1 MAATNSYTYYTI
13 NGKVDNFGYD
23 NSGWVKQPSPA
34 TDRRV
39 YEDQSSINLKVNADG
54 LAGGRALFSNAD
66 YSPTAIPGYTG
77 IGGSAI
83 RFGCHQSVG
92 PSLFV
97 HDTDFL
103 NNKVH
108 DVNGTGGTGTICAGN
123 ANRAEIVNCTF
134 TGNYASIKGSAISL
148 CNSETKDILNVSLI
162 EDCTFTNNTGGGS
175 AVFVSDASTVTNCVF
190 KGNQAT
196 VLKATDKVG
205 AIHCDTPLSSKYGI
219 GDFRHSTLLVQGSR
233 FEKDTDGIYVTKTHA
248 TFKGHNYM
256 AGNIIGENT
265 IWVDKHGTNHSI
277 AYSVK
282 IENDTTSPE
291 TIANSKLEFLGK
303 KISANISGGVGSTIQ
318 FKNSGNY
325 TYENGVQEGD
335 AVAYSHE
342 VQVNGTFTGVEN
354 IVFNGVEPIRFDGGF
369 AGTQLVGNVKNAKS
383 LTIENDAVVLGGT
396 DLTPHQWDPH
406 TVATGIVFEPHG
418 STNTGKFT
426 DLKIVVEGITIAENG
441 QPKNSLLSI
450 VNDNDNDGPDYI
462 YRFNHTTGTGENAVT
477 RTYGL
482 LHHDTYLIL
491 TEIKVEDL
499 FVNSWYE
506 NIYMGGHNK
515 INENIIG
522 GVNLSENADMIGIHE
537 FAYLTINDG
546 TFTSNTVTPFTGTR
560 YKSINK
566 AYDNLAGT
574 NVYVTGGTFSSDQF
588 GYGAN
593 LVVCDDQRSGL
604 EITKNVETKKAV
616 NVFYSPNRKSDLQSV
631 NPSAP
636 GNEKVTNGKS
646 VFKDDIEKEYF
657 LFGGADLTVDSA
669 GQVLGTH
676 SRSVSIYAGLSG
688 KGVFTG
694 DRITVK
700 ASGGSMTLQ
709 NTKLVV
715 KKSVAGYESSTVETS
730 PDCQLQLLMG
740 GSYILGGSTAGEAYA
755 MTLDQGSTITI
766 DKTAA
771 DLAVSLYACAGS
783 LVGNGNNEL
792 AMTLTGA
799 PELKIS
805 SGTYNYLV
813 AGGHLLQ
820 GNASS
825 LILDGDTFLTID
837 GGSFTG
843 NIYGGNISRF
853 VKDATSDR
861 LKMTGNTNVTI
872 KVDGTTVDIT
882 GRTDGDYVDGKFGN
896 IFGGSN
902 GKGTVTGSTN
912 ITFQGDGNL
921 DGSNSLIFTGAIS
934 GDSSGAGW
942 FHENG
947 VYGRY
952 HYCTKGSRNLTFQD
966 FDGNFNTRQVVCID
980 TITFKG
986 NTRMTLTNEGLD
998 LAEIEN
1004 WNFEYSAGAAD
1015 ANLATLNCS
1024 AVAKGLNVHGD
1035 TLVVS
1040 GNLGSWVTDNSW
1052 WMLIDAKNNGLTGI
1066 NNGTEYNY
1074 NFNSVTLFAA
1084 TANFIASE
1092 DKWTASVGSDVLTLK
1107 FDRTNGNLALGKNII

>member
-1 MAATNSYTYYTI
+1 MAVNYYTYYTVKNI
-13 NGKVDNFGYD
+13 NNLTYD
-23 NSGWVKQPSPA
+23 YAGWGTASSGSS
-34 TDRRV
+34 RLE
-39 YEDQSSINLKVNADG
+39 YEKETNTNLKVNADG
-54 LAGGRALFSNAD
+54 LKDANGNPIRALFSGANL
-66 YSPTAIPGYTG
+66 TG
-77 IGGSAI
+77 VDGSAI
-83 RFGCHQSVG
+83 RYDAHNSVG
-92 PSLFV
+92 PSIFV
-97 HDTDFL
+97 RHTDFL
-103 NNKVH
+103 NNKVE
-108 DVNGTGGTGTICAGN
+108 DVGGVGGTGTICIGN
-123 ANRAEIVNCTF
+123 AAQSEIVNCTF
-134 TGNYASIKGSAISL
+134 VGNSASLRGSAISI
-148 CNSETKDILNVSLI
+148 CNSEVKSILNKSLI
-162 EDCTFTNNTGGGS
+162 KDCTFTNNKGGGS
-175 AVFVSDASTVTNCVF
+175 AVFVSDATTVTNCVF
-190 KGNQAT
+190 KGNTAT

-205 AIHCDTPLSSKYGI
+205 AIHCDTPAAEE
-219 GDFRHSTLLVQGSR
+219 RVSTLLIQGSR
-233 FEKDTDGIYVTKTHA
+233 FETDTDGIYVTKTNA
-248 TFKGHNYM
+248 TFKGHNYT
-256 AGNIIGENT
+256 AGNIIGE
-265 IWVDKHGTNHSI
+265 IIGTAGYLI
-277 AYSVK
+277 T

-325 TYENGVQEGD
+325 TYANGAQEGD

-406 TVATGIVFEPHG
+406 TVATGIVFEPYG
-418 STNTGKFT
+418 SANTGKFT
-426 DLKIVVEGITIAENG
+426 DLKIVVEGTTIAENG

-462 YRFNHTTGTGENAVT
+462 YRFKHTTGTGENAVT

-506 NIYMGGHNK
+506 NIYMGGHNQV
-515 INENIIG
+515 NANVVG

-537 FAYLTINDG
+537 FASLAKNSGIITTIEGSPRYRSIND
-546 TFTSNTVTPFTGTR
+546 
-560 YKSINK
+560 
-566 AYDNLAGT
+566 AYDNLAASNT
-574 NVYVTGGTFSSDQF
+574 NVYVTGGTFSGNQF

-604 EITKNVETKKAV
+604 EITKNVDTMKAV
-616 NVFYSPNRKSDLQSV
+616 NVFYGPNRKFDLQTV
-631 NPSAP
+631 NPSP
-636 GNEKVTNGKS
+636 GNEQVTNGKS
-646 VFKDDIEKEYF
+646 IINGGF

-669 GQVLGTH
+669 GQVLDTAT
-676 SRSVSIYAGLSG
+676 RSVNIYAALDG

-694 DRITVK
+694 DRITVN

-715 KKSVAGYESSTVETS
+715 KESKAGYESSTVATS

-783 LVGNGNNEL
+783 LVGNGNNKL

-820 GNASS
+820 GDASS
-825 LILDGDTFLTID
+825 LLLDGDTSLTID

-998 LAEIEN
+998 LDDVEN
-1004 WNFEYSAGAAD
+1004 WNFEYSAEAAN
-1015 ANLATLNCS
+1015 ANQATLNCS
-1024 AVAKGLNVHGD
+1024 AVTKGLNVDGD

-1040 GNLGSWVTDNSW
+1040 GNLGGWVADNSW
-1052 WMLIDAKNNGLTGI
+1052 LMLIDAKNNGLTGI

-1074 NFNSVTLFAA
+1074 NFNSVTLFNEA
-1084 TANFIASE
+1084 ANFIELE

-1107 FDRTNGNLALGKNII
+1107 FDRANGNLALGKNII